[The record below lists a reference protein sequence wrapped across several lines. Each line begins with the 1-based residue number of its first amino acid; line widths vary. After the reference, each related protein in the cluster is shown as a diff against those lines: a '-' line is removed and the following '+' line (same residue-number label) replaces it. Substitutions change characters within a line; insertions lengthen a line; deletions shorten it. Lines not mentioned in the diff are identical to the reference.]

1 MMGLAPHQQR
11 VVIEKQE
18 LDDRLRALT
27 AFLNTETFPYTVK
40 DVTERGRLLSQ
51 ETAMKEYSEIL
62 ADRIANFPTKKT
74 PVETK
79 DPIITMSDIDQFA
92 YLLAKWHKEKVKVLE
107 HVLDVPE
114 ETVLNLN
121 GTEITLSGDVL
132 AGFQAGL
139 SVALMELGNLPFVV
153 ETTDTVT
160 Q

>member
-1 MMGLAPHQQR
+1 
-11 VVIEKQE
+11 
-18 LDDRLRALT
+18 
-27 AFLNTETFPYTVK
+27 
-40 DVTERGRLLSQ
+40 
-51 ETAMKEYSEIL
+51 MKEYSEIL

-74 PVETK
+74 PMETK